1 MPEDLMVDL
10 HSHILPDI
18 DDGAKDL
25 DEAVSLIKMELSC
38 GIDTI
43 VATPHF
49 DFEHDHIEEFLL
61 KRQNALKSLKN
72 TLTLMDIDVKISEG
86 AEVYLS
92 PRILEDKLKNQ
103 LCYAGT
109 NYMLVELP
117 MVSFPEWIPQVLY
130 QLKLEGI
137 TPVIAHVERYPYIQK
152 HPDILYDI
160 VNAGSITQVNAAS
173 LVLDSHKMRNIIFN
187 FMKHNLIH
195 IIASDAHSVNHR
207 PPVIDKAMQVIE
219 KRFGNEMTEYFK
231 INSEAIVANLELEL
245 LEAVEI

>member
-10 HSHILPDI
+10 HSHILPGI

-25 DEAVSLIKMELSC
+25 NEAVSLIKMELSC
-38 GIDTI
+38 GVDT
-43 VATPHF
+43 VAATPHF
-49 DFEHDHIEEFLL
+49 NFEHDHIEEFIL
-61 KRQNALKSLKN
+61 KRHKALRSLKN
-72 TLTLMDIDVKISEG
+72 ALALMGIDVKISEG

-92 PRILEDKLKNQ
+92 PRILEDRLKNQ
-103 LCYAGT
+103 LCYSGT
-109 NYMLVELP
+109 NYMLVEFP
-117 MVSFPEWIPQVLY
+117 MASFPEWIPQVLY
-130 QLKLEGI
+130 RLKLEGI

-173 LVLDSHKMRNIIFN
+173 LVLDSRKMRNIIFKY
-187 FMKHNLIH
+187 MKHNMIH

-219 KRFGNEMTEYFK
+219 KKFGSEMAKYYK
-231 INSEAIVANLELEL
+231 INSEAIIANRQREL
-245 LEAVEI
+245 LETVEI